1 VADYT
6 KAPIDAKTRALL
18 GYAVKVTKE
27 PWSCRREDVDWLRD
41 VGLNDEEILDAVQVM
56 ALFNYFTRM
65 ADALG
70 VALNEQ
76 YATLGAK
83 PGTMV
88 T

>member
-1 VADYT
+1 MADYT
-6 KAPIDAKTRALL
+6 KAPIDARTRALL
-18 GYAVKVTKE
+18 DYAVKVTKE
-27 PWSCRREDVDWLRD
+27 PWSCRREDIEWLRD

-70 VALNEQ
+70 VALNEE

-83 PGTMV
+83 PGAMV

>member
-1 VADYT
+1 M
-6 KAPIDAKTRALL
+6 
-18 GYAVKVTKE
+18 KVT
-27 PWSCRREDVDWLRD
+27 REQWNCTRDDIEKLRSI
-41 VGLNDEEILDAVQVM
+41 GFKDEDILDAVQIT

-70 VALNEQ
+70 VELNPG
-76 YATLGAK
+76 YATMGAK

>member
-1 VADYT
+1 
-6 KAPIDAKTRALL
+6 
-18 GYAVKVTKE
+18 VTKE
-27 PWSCRREDVDWLRD
+27 QWNCTAADVQTLRD
-41 VGLNDEEILDAVQVM
+41 HGFKDEDILAAVQIM

-70 VALNEQ
+70 VELNEG
-76 YATLGAK
+76 YAALGAK

>member
-1 VADYT
+1 M
-6 KAPIDAKTRALL
+6 
-18 GYAVKVTKE
+18 KVTKE
-27 PWSCRREDVDWLRD
+27 PWNCRREDIDRLRN
-41 VGLNDEEILDAVQVM
+41 LRIKDEDILDAVQVM

-70 VALNEQ
+70 VELNEG

>member
-1 VADYT
+1 M
-6 KAPIDAKTRALL
+6 
-18 GYAVKVTKE
+18 KVSKE
-27 PWSCRREDVDWLRD
+27 PWNCERVDIEKLRNVGWKDED
-41 VGLNDEEILDAVQVM
+41 ILDAVQIM

-70 VALNEQ
+70 VELNEG

>member
-1 VADYT
+1 M
-6 KAPIDAKTRALL
+6 
-18 GYAVKVTKE
+18 KVTKE
-27 PWSCRREDVDWLRD
+27 PWNCTREDIEKLR
-41 VGLNDEEILDAVQVM
+41 GQGFKDEDILDAVQIM

-70 VALNEQ
+70 IELNEG
-76 YATLGAK
+76 YATLEAK

>member
-1 VADYT
+1 M
-6 KAPIDAKTRALL
+6 
-18 GYAVKVTKE
+18 KVSKE
-27 PWSCRREDVDWLRD
+27 PWNCERVDIEKLRNVGWKDED
-41 VGLNDEEILDAVQVM
+41 ILDAVQIM

-70 VALNEQ
+70 VELNEG

-83 PGTMV
+83 PGTMA

>member
-1 VADYT
+1 M
-6 KAPIDAKTRALL
+6 
-18 GYAVKVTKE
+18 KVTKE
-27 PWSCRREDVDWLRD
+27 PWSCRQEDVQKLRNA
-41 VGLNDEEILDAVQVM
+41 GWKEEDILDGVQIM

-70 VALNEQ
+70 VELNEG

-83 PGTMV
+83 PGTMA

>member
-1 VADYT
+1 V
-6 KAPIDAKTRALL
+6 KA
-18 GYAVKVTKE
+18 TKE
-27 PWSCRREDVDWLRD
+27 PWNCKREDIEWLRD
-41 VGLNDEEILDAVQVM
+41 IGLNDEDILDAVQIM

-70 VALNEQ
+70 VELNEG

-83 PGTMV
+83 PGTMA

>member
-1 VADYT
+1 M
-6 KAPIDAKTRALL
+6 
-18 GYAVKVTKE
+18 KVTQE
-27 PWSCRREDVDWLRD
+27 PWNCVRDDVEKLRQIGLKDED
-41 VGLNDEEILDAVQVM
+41 ILDAVQVM

-70 VALNEQ
+70 VALNED

>member
-1 VADYT
+1 MKD
-6 KAPIDAKTRALL
+6 
-18 GYAVKVTKE
+18 
-27 PWSCRREDVDWLRD
+27 ED
-41 VGLNDEEILDAVQVM
+41 ILDAVQIM

-70 VALNEQ
+70 VELNEG
-76 YATLGAK
+76 YSTLGAK

>member
-1 VADYT
+1 MADYT
-6 KAPIDAKTRALL
+6 VAPIDAKTRALL
-18 GYAVKVTKE
+18 CYAVKVTKE
-27 PWSCRREDVDWLRD
+27 PWNCRREDIEWLRD
-41 VGLNDEEILDAVQVM
+41 VGLNDEDILDAVQVM

-70 VALNEQ
+70 VALNEE

>member
-1 VADYT
+1 M
-6 KAPIDAKTRALL
+6 
-18 GYAVKVTKE
+18 KVTKE
-27 PWSCRREDVDWLRD
+27 PWSCKRDDVEKLRKAGLKDED
-41 VGLNDEEILDAVQVM
+41 ILDAVQIM

-70 VALNEQ
+70 VELNEG

-88 T
+88 A

>member
-1 VADYT
+1 M
-6 KAPIDAKTRALL
+6 
-18 GYAVKVTKE
+18 KVTKE
-27 PWSCRREDVDWLRD
+27 PWNCRREDVDRLRD
-41 VGLNDEEILDAVQVM
+41 IGLKDEDILDAVQVI

-70 VALNEQ
+70 VELNEG

>member
-1 VADYT
+1 MADYT

-18 GYAVKVTKE
+18 SYAVKVTKE
-27 PWSCRREDVDWLRD
+27 PWNCRREDVEWLRD
-41 VGLNDEEILDAVQVM
+41 VGLSDEDILDAVQIM

-70 VALNEQ
+70 VALNEE
-76 YATLGAK
+76 YATLAAK

>member
-1 VADYT
+1 M
-6 KAPIDAKTRALL
+6 
-18 GYAVKVTKE
+18 KVTKE
-27 PWSCRREDVDWLRD
+27 PWTCKREDIERLRHT
-41 VGLNDEEILDAVQVM
+41 GLKDEDILDAAQVM

-70 VALNEQ
+70 VELNEG
-76 YATLGAK
+76 YAALGAK

>member
-1 VADYT
+1 
-6 KAPIDAKTRALL
+6 
-18 GYAVKVTKE
+18 VKVTVE
-27 PWSCRREDVDWLRD
+27 PWNCKGEDIEKLRNT
-41 VGLNDEEILDAVQVM
+41 GLKDEDILDAVQVM

-70 VALNEQ
+70 VELNEA
-76 YATLGAK
+76 YATMGVK

>member
-1 VADYT
+1 M
-6 KAPIDAKTRALL
+6 
-18 GYAVKVTKE
+18 KVTKE
-27 PWSCRREDVDWLRD
+27 PWNCERADVEKLRNAGWKDED
-41 VGLNDEEILDAVQVM
+41 ILDGVQIM

-70 VALNEQ
+70 VELNEG

-83 PGTMV
+83 PGTMA

>member
-1 VADYT
+1 M
-6 KAPIDAKTRALL
+6 KA
-18 GYAVKVTKE
+18 TKE
-27 PWSCRREDVDWLRD
+27 PWNCKREDIEWLRD
-41 VGLNDEEILDAVQVM
+41 IGLNDEDILDAVQIM

-70 VALNEQ
+70 VELNEG

-83 PGTMV
+83 PGTMA